1 MKPLHKKRFNQE
13 LGLSAMAPK
22 SAEEPAEEPDVIVL
36 AMQVTELLD
45 STCILRF

>member
-13 LGLSAMAPK
+13 LGLSAMAPT
-22 SAEEPAEEPDVIVL
+22 EEPAEEPDVIVL